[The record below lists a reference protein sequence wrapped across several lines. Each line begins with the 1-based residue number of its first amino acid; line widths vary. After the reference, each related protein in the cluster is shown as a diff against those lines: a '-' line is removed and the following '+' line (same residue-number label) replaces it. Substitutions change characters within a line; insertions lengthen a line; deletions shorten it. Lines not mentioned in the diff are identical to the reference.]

1 MCKSLYKT
9 KHIIYYQWFTEG
21 ILRLLTNTFSY
32 VLKSLFR
39 WVWITVASVVPMVFV
54 FFTYNIL
61 PESPRWLI
69 TTGRLVEAEATIR
82 KIAEVNKAQVPEDLT
97 ARLKAMSNQVW
108 SLIQISFGDL
118 SNDVAVGKKILDAN

>member
-1 MCKSLYKT
+1 M
-9 KHIIYYQWFTEG
+9 
-21 ILRLLTNTFSY
+21 
-32 VLKSLFR
+32 
-39 WVWITVASVVPMVFV
+39 ASVVPMVFV

-108 SLIQISFGDL
+108 SLIQISFGVL